1 MNKKE
6 QRELKQ
12 RLTSRKF
19 WLAVASF
26 VSGLILAFGG
36 NEEIANTVSGCILSG
51 FSVLAYA
58 IGEGISDGKN
68 KKD

>member
-19 WLAVASF
+19 WLAVVSF
-26 VSGLILAFGG
+26 ISGLVLAFGG
-36 NEEIANTVSGCILSG
+36 TQETADTIGGCVLSG
-51 FSVLAYA
+51 ASVLAYA
-58 IGEGISDGKN
+58 IGEGLTDVKN
-68 KKD
+68 KRD

>member
-19 WLAVASF
+19 WLAVVSF
-26 VSGLILAFGG
+26 ISGLVLAFGG
-36 NEEIANTVSGCILSG
+36 TQETADTIGGCVLAG
-51 FSVLAYA
+51 ASVLAYA
-58 IGEGISDGKN
+58 VGEGISDGKN